1 MTEVVG
7 ARYRVLG
14 RLGQGGQARVHEGE
28 DLRTGKTV
36 AIKRFSV
43 PVARATREVKALS
56 AVRHPNLVEIL
67 DHGTDAAGHLYI
79 VEALIPGDTLAAHL
93 ARGPLSPVR
102 AVEILAQVAGALD
115 ALHAAGHAHR
125 DVTPG
130 NVILS
135 PEGAVLADLGL
146 AHRLAEEVDLTD
158 PGHLLGTP
166 AYLPPEALAG
176 AARPG
181 PPGDVYMLSVL
192 LWHMLA
198 GGLPW
203 TGPTPAATIARLLLA
218 PAEDLVDTAPGI
230 PDALRAVVKRGVA
243 EDPARRFAEPG
254 ALAAEAV
261 AVLSRPSPQG
271 TAQQTRPSR
280 PLP

>member
-1 MTEVVG
+1 VTEVVG
-7 ARYRVLG
+7 GRYRVLG
-14 RLGQGGQARVHEGE
+14 RLGQGGQARVHAGE
-28 DLRTGKTV
+28 DLRTGKPV
-36 AIKRFSV
+36 AIKRFSIS
-43 PVARATREVKALS
+43 VARATREIEALR

-79 VEALIPGDTLAAHL
+79 VEAFIPGDSLSTRLAQ
-93 ARGPLSPVR
+93 GPLSPVR

-135 PEGAVLADLGL
+135 PKGAVLADLGL
-146 AHRLAEEVDLTD
+146 AHRLVEETDLTD
-158 PGHLLGTP
+158 PGNLLGTP

-198 GGLPW
+198 GQLPW
-203 TGPTPAATIARLLLA
+203 IGPAPAATIARLLLA
-218 PAEDLVDTAPGI
+218 PTEDLVDTAPGI

-243 EDPARRFAEPG
+243 ENPARRYAGPG
-254 ALAAEAV
+254 ALAAA
-261 AVLSRPSPQG
+261 AVLAMAVSS
-271 TAQQTRPSR
+271 A
-280 PLP
+280 

>member
-7 ARYRVLG
+7 GRYRILA
-14 RLGQGGQARVHEGE
+14 RLGQGGQARIHEGE
-28 DLRTGKTV
+28 DLRTGGMV
-36 AIKRFSV
+36 AIKVFDV
-43 PVARATREVKALS
+43 PPPRAAREVEALR
-56 AVRHPNLVEIL
+56 AVRHPNLVELL
-67 DHGTDAAGHLYI
+67 DHGTDAAGNLYI
-79 VEALIPGDTLAAHL
+79 VEEFIHGDSLSARL
-93 ARGPLSPVR
+93 DRGPLPPAH
-102 AVEILAQVAGALD
+102 AVEITSAVAGALA
-115 ALHAAGHAHR
+115 ALHDAGHAHR

-130 NVILS
+130 NVILA

-146 AHRLAEEVDLTD
+146 AHRLAGEVDLTD

-198 GGLPW
+198 GQLPW

-218 PAEDLVDTAPGI
+218 PPESLVDTAPGI
-230 PDALRAVVKRGVA
+230 PDALRAVVRRGVA
-243 EDPARRFAEPG
+243 EDPARRFAGPG

-261 AVLSRPSPQG
+261 AVLSRSSLQG
-271 TAQQTRPSR
+271 SER
-280 PLP
+280 